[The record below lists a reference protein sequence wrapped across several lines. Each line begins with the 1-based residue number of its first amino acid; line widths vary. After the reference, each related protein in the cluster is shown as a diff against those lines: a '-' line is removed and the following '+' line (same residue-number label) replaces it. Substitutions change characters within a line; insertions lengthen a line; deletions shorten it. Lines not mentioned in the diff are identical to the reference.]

1 MSKNYAVS
9 WLNLTR
15 RRGKKGEEGEKEKKN
30 IQKSK
35 PFENKDA

>member
-15 RRGKKGEEGEKEKKN
+15 RRGKKGEGEKEKKN